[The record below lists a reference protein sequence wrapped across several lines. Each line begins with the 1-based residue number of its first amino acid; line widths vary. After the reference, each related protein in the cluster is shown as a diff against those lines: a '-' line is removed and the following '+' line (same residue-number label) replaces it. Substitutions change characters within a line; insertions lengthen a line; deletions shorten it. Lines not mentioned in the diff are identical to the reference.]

1 MTTVGFIY
9 KNYFQSTRRTYV
21 EKYTIGLQR
30 EKTKTKTKQLQ
41 TTKTVV

>member
-1 MTTVGFIY
+1 MTTVGSIY

-30 EKTKTKTKQLQ
+30 EKTKTKKQLQ